1 MRQASS
7 WSGMLGFP
15 RSGKNWQSSVHDVTS
30 LVWPGPGPGPATTEL
45 WDRASGRTQVSIP
58 AWGVRDGR
66 RVPGCQTEPWPLVSH
81 TGGGEQA
88 SPRAP
93 PPAWILVT
101 ASSALHGPRWGRAPQ
116 PSQAP
121 GCGGRCQQ
129 HPSLQWACTSGN
141 TARGVGSA
149 EWGSLRGYPTP
160 GAVLRYPRGPDRLL
174 C

>member
-81 TGGGEQA
+81 TGGGGAGLSQSPSPGLDPCHGQLC
-88 SPRAP
+88 SPRP
-93 PPAWILVT
+93 SVGTGTPAQPGPGVWGQVPAT
-101 ASSALHGPRWGRAPQ
+101 PFSAV
-116 PSQAP
+116 
-121 GCGGRCQQ
+121 
-129 HPSLQWACTSGN
+129 
-141 TARGVGSA
+141 GVHI
-149 EWGSLRGYPTP
+149 WKHR
-160 GAVLRYPRGPDRLL
+160 PRGGLSRVGQPERVSNPWSSS
-174 C
+174 